1 MLPGVNISAATGRYP
16 ERMPFTS
23 MFERGDERLVL
34 QRHDEEEGLAL
45 TITNAEGSR
54 SVPFSDRA
62 ALVTFQTNMEQF
74 LVRTGWSLATFA
86 PERRRYTDHQTF
98 HEFSPIGGAG
108 GPTAASTQPTQPQR
122 HGDHGGSLLRKSD
135 RRYGRFL

>member
-1 MLPGVNISAATGRYP
+1 
-16 ERMPFTS
+16 

-86 PERRRYTDHQTF
+86 PERRRYTDRRTF
-98 HEFSPIGGAG
+98 PRV
-108 GPTAASTQPTQPQR
+108 QP
-122 HGDHGGSLLRKSD
+122 D
-135 RRYGRFL
+135 RRRWWTDSRIDAADAATEARRSRRISSSEE